1 MVLFFYYT
9 CLLFFVVWHITDI
22 LCIEVPLIP
31 HYFNFIFI
39 YVLFLCFLP
48 IFV

>member
-1 MVLFFYYT
+1 M
-9 CLLFFVVWHITDI
+9 VWHITDVFFF
-22 LCIEVPLIP
+22 EVPLIP

-39 YVLFLCFLP
+39 YTLFLCFLS